1 MVKETRGILK
11 EMKSHNQSKASWQQ
25 RQVSEIAAL
34 RAAVE
39 RDPKDAGAHHRLG
52 ATLLFIFDDKATEE
66 GIKHLNQAIKLMKDF
81 PDPVE
86 VLADYAGM
94 TDPKKA
100 IRLYKKAA
108 ELFRHQGDEKKAD
121 ELLNRA
127 ATIILDEGWEARE
140 SGDNIAA
147 KKKAIRALEIYPY
160 CVDARS
166 LLGNIYTDRFEFHE
180 AEKVYRAAVEDAVR
194 EQGGVVKLQD
204 VPYWLEIDTRP
215 YMRARHGLG
224 LTLMQ
229 LHRYDEALKEFEI
242 LMDLNPNDNQG
253 IRFLLPDA
261 HHFLGDLEKAEK
273 LYEEHGEVDSLYGYS
288 LLLYFSG
295 KQARAEGML
304 KKAVKGAPFIARILR
319 RYLKQF
325 DFWKGRGMFKYGD
338 VPHLLHHMNAI
349 VGAWNEMTPRISDR
363 QSFYDFE
370 SAYHYCN
377 LNAPL
382 WLKYEGSPLFLQ
394 KAMEA
399 SGVV

>member
-1 MVKETRGILK
+1 
-11 EMKSHNQSKASWQQ
+11 MKSHNRPEASWKK
-25 RQVSEIAAL
+25 RQVAELAAF
-34 RAAVE
+34 REAVA

-52 ATLLFIFDDKATEE
+52 AALLFIFDDKTTEE
-66 GIKHLNQAIKLMKDF
+66 AIKHLNQAIKLKKDF
-81 PDPVE
+81 PEPVE
-86 VLADYAGM
+86 VLADYAAM
-94 TDPKKA
+94 TDPGKA

-108 ELFRHQGDEKKAD
+108 ELFRQQGDEKKAD

-127 ATIILDEGWEARE
+127 ATIVLDDGWAARE
-140 SGDNIAA
+140 AGDNIAA

-160 CVDARS
+160 CVDARG

-194 EQGGVVKLQD
+194 EQGGVVKLKD
-204 VPYWLEIDTRP
+204 VPYWQELDTRP

-253 IRFLLPDA
+253 VRFLLTDVY
-261 HHFLGDLEKAEK
+261 HFLGDREKAEK
-273 LYEEHGEVDSLYGYS
+273 YYEEYGELDSLYGYS

-295 KQARAEGML
+295 KQAQAEGML
-304 KKAVKGAPFIARILR
+304 KKAVKGAPFIAQVLR
-319 RYLKQF
+319 LYLQKF
-325 DFWKGRGMFKYGD
+325 DFWKGLGSFQYGKA
-338 VPHLLHHMNAI
+338 PYLLHHMNAM
-349 VGAWNEMTPRISDR
+349 VGAWNELAPRITDG
-363 QSFYDFE
+363 QMFYDFE

-394 KAMEA
+394 KAMDA
-399 SGVV
+399 GSAKNPGRRKP